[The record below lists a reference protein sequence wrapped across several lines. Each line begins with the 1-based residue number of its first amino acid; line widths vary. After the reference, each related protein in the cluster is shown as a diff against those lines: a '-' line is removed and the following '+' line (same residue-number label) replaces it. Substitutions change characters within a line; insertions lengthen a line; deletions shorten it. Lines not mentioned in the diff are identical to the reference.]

1 MKNGRSQFSILHSNF
16 ELRTS
21 NCFAVNLD
29 ILYEDDALLFVNKP
43 ANIVVQ
49 RGYDPDEPLLFEIAA
64 AHADPLYLMQR
75 LDRGTSGVMF
85 FSKLA
90 SVNAALTRFFE
101 TKRIRKRYLA
111 LCEGQLAEAQTIDA
125 PIARV
130 GPISFGVR
138 EHGKRATT
146 NVAPLRSKPD
156 GSLLRVELQTG
167 RTHQIRVHLAAI
179 GHPVIG
185 DWLYG
190 ARNAPRPMLHAA
202 ELAMP
207 HPLTGE
213 LLRVSA
219 AVPADFV
226 TAATERGIVSRHE
239 DILPLQECS

>member
-1 MKNGRSQFSILHSNF
+1 VLH
-16 ELRTS
+16 
-21 NCFAVNLD
+21 

-49 RGYDPDEPLLFEIAA
+49 RGYDPDEPVLLEIAA
-64 AHADPLYLMQR
+64 AHTNPLYLMQR

-111 LCEGQLAEAQTIDA
+111 LCEGELGERQTIDA

-138 EHGKRATT
+138 ELGKRATT
-146 NVAPLRSKPD
+146 AIVPLRSTPD

-179 GHPVIG
+179 GHPLIG

-190 ARNAPRPMLHAA
+190 ARNASRPMLHAA
-202 ELAMP
+202 QLVMP

-213 LLRVSA
+213 PLRVMA
-219 AVPADFV
+219 PVPTDFV
-226 TAATERGIVSRHE
+226 TVATEREIMSRGE
-239 DILPLQECS
+239 DILTAEESS